1 MSIFLRTKQ
10 GELFCGDR
18 YLVEHNSNGTLYVVI
33 DAIGHGK
40 EASRVADIALQ
51 SIKDTINMKLVNIIE
66 AANSALIDTRGAVIY
81 FVFYLPEKNKA
92 YYYGLSNIRCLLIA
106 APGVVKLTSVPG
118 YFGQKKLTITL
129 NEVEV
134 TSEALLLMFTDVA
147 DEIKVETY
155 PLLQKMN
162 SRHLVQILSN
172 QWSGQDDICCLCRSL
187 YE

>member
-1 MSIFLRTKQ
+1 MSTFLGTKQ

-18 YLVEHNSNGTLYVVI
+18 YLVENNSNGTLYVVI
-33 DAIGHGK
+33 DAIGHGL

-51 SIKDTINMKLVNIIE
+51 SIKSTINMKLVNIIE

-92 YYYGLSNIRCLLIA
+92 YYYGLGNIRCLLIA
-106 APGVVKLTSVPG
+106 DAGVVKLTSIPG
-118 YFGQKKLTITL
+118 YFGQKKLAITL

-134 TSEALLLMFTDVA
+134 TSEALLLMFTDGA

-155 PLLQKMN
+155 SQLQKMN
-162 SRHLVQILSN
+162 ARHLINTLSSE
-172 QWSGQDDICCLCRSL
+172 WSGQDDICCLCRSF